1 MHSTCPLVPKY
12 HATFGQAIERQEI
25 STEMDNAKNTD
36 KAKFESRK
44 LFGRV
49 DDIYKHERADLN
61 LVKDD
66 YGIHVLYDATF
77 ADMRA
82 MEFEVLK
89 ICSFYINKAEPLLD
103 NDLRNMYPAVDR
115 LKIIDECLHFEN
127 KYQEKKL
134 ELVNAYLECYEHVS
148 DILEQQRL
156 IQAIVDEMALR
167 PKLNLSGTHFKD
179 SYTAEIDALEC
190 KTKLIRGVMKM
201 LQANEFKENNNI
213 REYIE
218 KSYRL
223 LHEQM
228 QGAWILNAPEKTE
241 KELNKREVQITGAGG
256 MRDDKNDKLLDGS
269 K

>member
-1 MHSTCPLVPKY
+1 
-12 HATFGQAIERQEI
+12 
-25 STEMDNAKNTD
+25 MDNAKNTD

-134 ELVNAYLECYEHVS
+134 DLVNAYLECYEHVS

-167 PKLNLSGTHFKD
+167 PKLNLSGTNFKD
-179 SYTAEIDALEC
+179 SYTAEINALES
-190 KTKLIRGVMKM
+190 KTKLIRGEM
-201 LQANEFKENNNI
+201 
-213 REYIE
+213 
-218 KSYRL
+218 
-223 LHEQM
+223 
-228 QGAWILNAPEKTE
+228 
-241 KELNKREVQITGAGG
+241 
-256 MRDDKNDKLLDGS
+256 
-269 K
+269 